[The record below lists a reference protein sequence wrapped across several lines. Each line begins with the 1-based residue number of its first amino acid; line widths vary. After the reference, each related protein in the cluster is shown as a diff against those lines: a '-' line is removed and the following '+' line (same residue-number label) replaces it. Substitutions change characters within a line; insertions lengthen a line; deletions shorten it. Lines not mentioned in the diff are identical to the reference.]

1 MKRLVVIDAL
11 NMYFRAYIVDPSL
24 STNGQPIGGL
34 KGFMKILNK
43 LVRETKPD
51 QIVICWDGPGGSK
64 KRKSIN
70 KGYKDGRKPIRLNRD
85 IRTLN
90 EEQERE
96 NKIWQQT
103 RLIEYLNE
111 MPIVQLVSDSVEAD
125 DVISYVTKM
134 PKYKGW
140 QKIVV
145 SSDKDFYQLLD
156 DETLLL
162 RPVQKQI
169 FNKTRVVEKFG
180 IHPNN
185 FAVIRMITFQV
196 FVA

>member
-43 LVRETKPD
+43 LVREAKPD

-64 KRKSIN
+64 KRKTIN

-85 IRTLN
+85 IRTLDEN
-90 EEQERE
+90 QERE
-96 NKIWQQT
+96 YKIWQQT

-111 MPIVQLVSDSVEAD
+111 MPIIQTMLPQIEAD
-125 DVISYVTKM
+125 DVISYITQM
-134 PKYKGW
+134 PYYKGW
-140 QKIVV
+140 QKSCQV
-145 SSDKDFYQLLD
+145 LCGG
-156 DETLLL
+156 
-162 RPVQKQI
+162 
-169 FNKTRVVEKFG
+169 EKP
-180 IHPNN
+180 HC
-185 FAVIRMITFQV
+185 T
-196 FVA
+196 